1 MEVDMAA
8 EVSNRYAVQ
17 MHGITKRFGSFY
29 ALTDVE
35 LDVEQGTIHSILG
48 ENGAGKSTLMNILY
62 GLYRADEGEIFING
76 KKVNIKNPTAA
87 IQNGI
92 GMVHQHFMLVEN
104 FTVTQNIVLGSEP
117 HRGILTNM
125 KKARQDVLDI
135 VQKYGLEV
143 NPDARI
149 RDISVGMQQRVEI
162 LKALYRGAEI
172 LILDEPTAV
181 LTEQEIDE
189 LLAIMKNLIKD
200 GKTIIII
207 THKLKE
213 IQASSDVCTIIR
225 RGKYIDTVP
234 VKGITEDE
242 LATKMVGH
250 SVQLVVEKTPP
261 QPKEVVLDIQDLY
274 VKNEKGLNAVKNL
287 NLQVRAG
294 EIVGIAGIDGN
305 GQQELTDAINNIRKT
320 YRGKIILCGHEIQ
333 NRNPKY
339 GIDLGMA
346 TIPADRHKDGL
357 VLGFSV
363 YENTIIEKYRTDE
376 FSPTGRINRRK
387 MRSFAEELIKAYEV
401 RPDNCGP
408 LAAGGL
414 SGGNQQKI
422 VIGREIANDPRL
434 LIAIQ
439 PTRGLDVGAIEN
451 VHKMLIQERDKGV
464 AVLLV
469 SFELDEVMNVSD
481 RIAVIYDGHIQQIFA
496 HGTVD
501 NRTLG
506 RVMAGGKL
514 EEEELN
520 KISKEGI
527 YEEAPEEKE
536 PEPASSAFAAAPAA
550 PVAEAPAAPAAAVP
564 AAAPAAPIAE
574 AVAAV
579 PAAAAATA
587 AAAPAAPIAAAA
599 AVPAAAAATV
609 AAAEAIP
616 ATATAAAADEPSEP
630 APVPVPAAAE
640 PSAPA
645 ASIPPSWAGPAYAEP
660 VAAAAT
666 AVEEPVA
673 AAEAA
678 EPAVETPADAAVEA
692 LAAATAAAEVLPSAF
707 EETEPETEA
716 PAVTQAV
723 PEVRAFVPESSETP
737 VASAETVADAG
748 ESAAAQAPEAE
759 ESAAAAA
766 PAEAIAEPAAAPAA
780 APAEAITGP
789 AAEAAAEPAEASAA
803 PAEAIVE
810 PAAEAA
816 AEPVAVQAAEP
827 AAAPAS
833 VAAAA
838 AAEPSEPA
846 AAPAESA
853 EPAAVPAA
861 ESSAAGQDITDMK
874 KSLADMQRNL
884 AEMQKML
891 EEMQNRLAGM

>member
-1 MEVDMAA
+1 MAA
-8 EVSNRYAVQ
+8 EVSNKYAVQ

-29 ALTDVE
+29 ALTDVQ
-35 LDVEQGTIHSILG
+35 LDVERGTIHSILG

-87 IQNGI
+87 IQAGI

-117 HRGILTNM
+117 HTGILTNM
-125 KKARQDVLDI
+125 RKARQDVLDI
-135 VQKYGLEV
+135 VKKYGLEV

-189 LLAIMKNLIKD
+189 LLGIMKNLIKD

-261 QPKEVVLDIQDLY
+261 EPGEIVLDIQDLY
-274 VKNEKGLNAVKNL
+274 VKNEKGLDAVRNL

-305 GQQELTDAINNIRKT
+305 GQQELTDAINNIRKS

-376 FSPTGRINRRK
+376 FSPRGRINRKK
-387 MRSFAEELIKAYEV
+387 MKSFAEELIKAYDV

-451 VHKMLIQERDKGV
+451 VHKMLIRERDKGV

-481 RIAVIYDGHIQQIFA
+481 RIAVIYDGHIQQIFK

-506 RVMAGGKL
+506 RVMAGGKI
-514 EEEELN
+514 EEEELRE
-520 KISKEGI
+520 I
-527 YEEAPEEKE
+527 EAAVAAEAAAESAPLAAAPVAAAPAPAAAAPVPAAPAAAAPVPAAPAEAV
-536 PEPASSAFAAAPAA
+536 PAAEPAPAAAAATAPAAAAFAAAPAA
-550 PVAEAPAAPAAAVP
+550 AAVP
-564 AAAPAAPIAE
+564 AA
-574 AVAAV
+574 
-579 PAAAAATA
+579 
-587 AAAPAAPIAAAA
+587 
-599 AVPAAAAATV
+599 
-609 AAAEAIP
+609 
-616 ATATAAAADEPSEP
+616 
-630 APVPVPAAAE
+630 
-640 PSAPA
+640 
-645 ASIPPSWAGPAYAEP
+645 
-660 VAAAAT
+660 
-666 AVEEPVA
+666 
-673 AAEAA
+673 
-678 EPAVETPADAAVEA
+678 
-692 LAAATAAAEVLPSAF
+692 F
-707 EETEPETEA
+707 
-716 PAVTQAV
+716 
-723 PEVRAFVPESSETP
+723 
-737 VASAETVADAG
+737 
-748 ESAAAQAPEAE
+748 
-759 ESAAAAA
+759 AAAA
-766 PAEAIAEPAAAPAA
+766 PAEEQAPARF
-780 APAEAITGP
+780 
-789 AAEAAAEPAEASAA
+789 AAEPAQT
-803 PAEAIVE
+803 PAEAVPE
-810 PAAEAA
+810 SSPVSPAAGSEDI
-816 AEPVAVQAAEP
+816 AEMRR
-827 AAAPAS
+827 S
-833 VAAAA
+833 
-838 AAEPSEPA
+838 
-846 AAPAESA
+846 
-853 EPAAVPAA
+853 
-861 ESSAAGQDITDMK
+861 
-874 KSLADMQRNL
+874 L
-884 AEMQKML
+884 AEMQRNMETMQKML
-891 EEMQNRLAGM
+891 ADMQNRLAGM

>member
-376 FSPTGRINRRK
+376 FSPRGRINRRK
-387 MRSFAEELIKAYEV
+387 MRSFAEELIKAYDV

-536 PEPASSAFAAAPAA
+536 PQPASSAFAAAPTA
-550 PVAEAPAAPAAAVP
+550 PVAEAPAAPAAAVTAP
-564 AAAPAAPIAE
+564 APAASIAAAAT
-574 AVAAV
+574 AVTA
-579 PAAAAATA
+579 PAAAAAA
-587 AAAPAAPIAAAA
+587 AAAP
-599 AVPAAAAATV
+599 

-616 ATATAAAADEPSEP
+616 ATATAAAAAEPSEP

-640 PSAPA
+640 PSAPS
-645 ASIPPSWAGPAYAEP
+645 ASIPASWAGPAYAEP

-666 AVEEPVA
+666 AAEEPVVA

-766 PAEAIAEPAAAPAA
+766 PAEAIAEPAAEPAA
-780 APAEAITGP
+780 APAEAIAEPAEEPAAAP
-789 AAEAAAEPAEASAA
+789 AAEAAAEPAAVAAAEAVPATA
-803 PAEAIVE
+803 PAAAEHSE
-810 PAAEAA
+810 PAAAPE
-816 AEPVAVQAAEP
+816 ESAEP
-827 AAAPAS
+827 AAAPA
-833 VAAAA
+833 A
-838 AAEPSEPA
+838 EPA
-846 AAPAESA
+846 AAS
-853 EPAAVPAA
+853 
-861 ESSAAGQDITDMK
+861 QDITDMK

>member
-1 MEVDMAA
+1 MAA
-8 EVSNRYAVQ
+8 EVSNKYAVQ

-29 ALTDVE
+29 ALTDVQ
-35 LDVEQGTIHSILG
+35 LDVERGTIHSILG

-87 IQNGI
+87 IQAGI

-117 HRGILTNM
+117 HTGIMTNM
-125 KKARQDVLDI
+125 RKARQDVLDI
-135 VQKYGLEV
+135 VKKYGLEV

-189 LLAIMKNLIKD
+189 LLGIMKNLIKD

-261 QPKEVVLDIQDLY
+261 EPGEVVLDIQDLY
-274 VKNEKGLNAVKNL
+274 VKNEKGLDAVRNL

-305 GQQELTDAINNIRKT
+305 GQQELTDAINNIRKS

-376 FSPTGRINRRK
+376 FSPRGRINRKK
-387 MRSFAEELIKAYEV
+387 MKSFAEELIKAYDV

-408 LAAGGL
+408 LVAGGL

-451 VHKMLIQERDKGV
+451 VHKMLIRERDKGV

-481 RIAVIYDGHIQQIFA
+481 RIAVIYDGHIQQIFK

-506 RVMAGGKL
+506 RVMAGGKI
-514 EEEELN
+514 EEEELRE
-520 KISKEGI
+520 I
-527 YEEAPEEKE
+527 EAAVAAEAAAESAPVAAA
-536 PEPASSAFAAAPAA
+536 PAPATPAPATAVTPAPAAFAAAPAPAAPAPATAVTPAPAAAAFAAAPAA
-550 PVAEAPAAPAAAVP
+550 AVAPAPAAAVP
-564 AAAPAAPIAE
+564 AAEPAPAT
-574 AVAAV
+574 AV
-579 PAAAAATA
+579 PTA
-587 AAAPAAPIAAAA
+587 AAIPAA
-599 AVPAAAAATV
+599 
-609 AAAEAIP
+609 
-616 ATATAAAADEPSEP
+616 
-630 APVPVPAAAE
+630 
-640 PSAPA
+640 
-645 ASIPPSWAGPAYAEP
+645 
-660 VAAAAT
+660 
-666 AVEEPVA
+666 
-673 AAEAA
+673 
-678 EPAVETPADAAVEA
+678 
-692 LAAATAAAEVLPSAF
+692 F
-707 EETEPETEA
+707 
-716 PAVTQAV
+716 
-723 PEVRAFVPESSETP
+723 
-737 VASAETVADAG
+737 
-748 ESAAAQAPEAE
+748 
-759 ESAAAAA
+759 
-766 PAEAIAEPAAAPAA
+766 
-780 APAEAITGP
+780 
-789 AAEAAAEPAEASAA
+789 AAAEPAPAEEQAPARFAA
-803 PAEAIVE
+803 EPGQTPAEAVPE
-810 PAAEAA
+810 SSPASPAAGSEDI
-816 AEPVAVQAAEP
+816 AEMRR
-827 AAAPAS
+827 S
-833 VAAAA
+833 
-838 AAEPSEPA
+838 
-846 AAPAESA
+846 
-853 EPAAVPAA
+853 
-861 ESSAAGQDITDMK
+861 
-874 KSLADMQRNL
+874 L
-884 AEMQKML
+884 AEMQRNMETMQKML
-891 EEMQNRLAGM
+891 ADMQNRLAGM

>member
-1 MEVDMAA
+1 MAA
-8 EVSNRYAVQ
+8 EVSNKYAVQ

-29 ALTDVE
+29 ALTDVQ
-35 LDVEQGTIHSILG
+35 LDVERGTIHSILG

-87 IQNGI
+87 IQAGI

-117 HRGILTNM
+117 HTGILTNM
-125 KKARQDVLDI
+125 RKARQDVLDI
-135 VQKYGLEV
+135 VKKYGLEV

-189 LLAIMKNLIKD
+189 LLGIMKNLIKD

-261 QPKEVVLDIQDLY
+261 EPGEIVLDIQDLY
-274 VKNEKGLNAVKNL
+274 VKNEKGLDAVRNL

-305 GQQELTDAINNIRKT
+305 GQQELTDAINNIRKS

-376 FSPTGRINRRK
+376 FSPRGRINRKK
-387 MRSFAEELIKAYEV
+387 MKSFAEELIKAYDV

-451 VHKMLIQERDKGV
+451 VHKMLIRERDKGV

-481 RIAVIYDGHIQQIFA
+481 RIAVIYDGHIQQIFK

-506 RVMAGGKL
+506 RVMAGGKI
-514 EEEELN
+514 EEEELRE
-520 KISKEGI
+520 I
-527 YEEAPEEKE
+527 EAAVAAEAAAESAPLAAAPVAAAPAPAAAAPVPTAPAAAAPAPAAPAEAV
-536 PEPASSAFAAAPAA
+536 PAAEPAPAAAAATAPAAAAFAAAPAA
-550 PVAEAPAAPAAAVP
+550 AAVP
-564 AAAPAAPIAE
+564 AA
-574 AVAAV
+574 
-579 PAAAAATA
+579 
-587 AAAPAAPIAAAA
+587 
-599 AVPAAAAATV
+599 
-609 AAAEAIP
+609 
-616 ATATAAAADEPSEP
+616 
-630 APVPVPAAAE
+630 
-640 PSAPA
+640 
-645 ASIPPSWAGPAYAEP
+645 
-660 VAAAAT
+660 
-666 AVEEPVA
+666 
-673 AAEAA
+673 
-678 EPAVETPADAAVEA
+678 
-692 LAAATAAAEVLPSAF
+692 F
-707 EETEPETEA
+707 
-716 PAVTQAV
+716 
-723 PEVRAFVPESSETP
+723 
-737 VASAETVADAG
+737 
-748 ESAAAQAPEAE
+748 
-759 ESAAAAA
+759 AAAA
-766 PAEAIAEPAAAPAA
+766 PAEEQAPARF
-780 APAEAITGP
+780 
-789 AAEAAAEPAEASAA
+789 AAEPAQT
-803 PAEAIVE
+803 PAEAVPE
-810 PAAEAA
+810 SSPVSPAAGSEDI
-816 AEPVAVQAAEP
+816 AE
-827 AAAPAS
+827 
-833 VAAAA
+833 
-838 AAEPSEPA
+838 
-846 AAPAESA
+846 
-853 EPAAVPAA
+853 
-861 ESSAAGQDITDMK
+861 MRR
-874 KSLADMQRNL
+874 SLEEMQRNM
-884 AEMQKML
+884 EMMQKML
-891 EEMQNRLAGM
+891 ADMQNRLAGM

>member
-376 FSPTGRINRRK
+376 FSPGGRINRRK
-387 MRSFAEELIKAYEV
+387 MRSFAEELIKAYDV

-550 PVAEAPAAPAAAVP
+550 PVAEAPAAPAAVT
-564 AAAPAAPIAE
+564 AAAPAASIAAAAT
-574 AVAAV
+574 AVTA
-579 PAAAAATA
+579 PAAAAAA
-587 AAAPAAPIAAAA
+587 AAAP
-599 AVPAAAAATV
+599 

-616 ATATAAAADEPSEP
+616 ATATAAAAAEPSEP

-640 PSAPA
+640 PSAPS
-645 ASIPPSWAGPAYAEP
+645 ASIPASWAGPAYAEP

-666 AVEEPVA
+666 AAEEPVVA
-673 AAEAA
+673 SAEAA

-748 ESAAAQAPEAE
+748 ESAAAQAPAAEA
-759 ESAAAAA
+759 AAEPAAFAAA
-766 PAEAIAEPAAAPAA
+766 PAEAIAEPAEEPAA
-780 APAEAITGP
+780 APAEAI
-789 AAEAAAEPAEASAA
+789 AEPAEEPAAA
-803 PAEAIVE
+803 PAEAIAE
-810 PAAEAA
+810 PAEEPTAA
-816 AEPVAVQAAEP
+816 PAAEP
-827 AAAPAS
+827 AAAPAA
-833 VAAAA
+833 VAAVEA
-838 AAEPSEPA
+838 AAEHSEPA
-846 AAPAESA
+846 AAPEESA
-853 EPAAVPAA
+853 EPAAAPAA
-861 ESSAAGQDITDMK
+861 EPSAAGQDITDMK

>member
-1 MEVDMAA
+1 MAA
-8 EVSNRYAVQ
+8 EVSNKYAVQ

-29 ALTDVE
+29 ALTDVQ
-35 LDVEQGTIHSILG
+35 LDVERGTIHSILG

-87 IQNGI
+87 IQAGI

-117 HRGILTNM
+117 HTGILTNM
-125 KKARQDVLDI
+125 RKARQDVLDI
-135 VQKYGLEV
+135 VKKYGLEV

-189 LLAIMKNLIKD
+189 LLGIMKNLIKD

-261 QPKEVVLDIQDLY
+261 EPGEIVLDIQDLY
-274 VKNEKGLNAVKNL
+274 VKNEKGLDAVRNL

-305 GQQELTDAINNIRKT
+305 GQQELTDAINNIRKS

-376 FSPTGRINRRK
+376 FSPRGRINRKK
-387 MRSFAEELIKAYEV
+387 MKSFAEELIKAYDV

-451 VHKMLIQERDKGV
+451 VHKMLIRERDKGV

-481 RIAVIYDGHIQQIFA
+481 RIAVIYDGHIQQIFK

-506 RVMAGGKL
+506 RVMAGGKI
-514 EEEELN
+514 EEEELRE
-520 KISKEGI
+520 I
-527 YEEAPEEKE
+527 EAAVAAEAAAESAPLAAAPVAAAPAPAAAAPVPAAPVAAALAPAAAAPAPAAPAEAV
-536 PEPASSAFAAAPAA
+536 PAAEPAPAAAAATVPAAAAFAAAPAA
-550 PVAEAPAAPAAAVP
+550 AAVP
-564 AAAPAAPIAE
+564 AA
-574 AVAAV
+574 
-579 PAAAAATA
+579 
-587 AAAPAAPIAAAA
+587 
-599 AVPAAAAATV
+599 
-609 AAAEAIP
+609 
-616 ATATAAAADEPSEP
+616 
-630 APVPVPAAAE
+630 
-640 PSAPA
+640 
-645 ASIPPSWAGPAYAEP
+645 
-660 VAAAAT
+660 
-666 AVEEPVA
+666 
-673 AAEAA
+673 
-678 EPAVETPADAAVEA
+678 
-692 LAAATAAAEVLPSAF
+692 F
-707 EETEPETEA
+707 
-716 PAVTQAV
+716 
-723 PEVRAFVPESSETP
+723 
-737 VASAETVADAG
+737 
-748 ESAAAQAPEAE
+748 
-759 ESAAAAA
+759 AAAA
-766 PAEAIAEPAAAPAA
+766 PAEEQAPARF
-780 APAEAITGP
+780 
-789 AAEAAAEPAEASAA
+789 AAEPAQT
-803 PAEAIVE
+803 PAEAVPE
-810 PAAEAA
+810 SSPVSPAAGSEDI
-816 AEPVAVQAAEP
+816 AEMRR
-827 AAAPAS
+827 S
-833 VAAAA
+833 
-838 AAEPSEPA
+838 
-846 AAPAESA
+846 
-853 EPAAVPAA
+853 
-861 ESSAAGQDITDMK
+861 
-874 KSLADMQRNL
+874 L
-884 AEMQKML
+884 AEMQRNMEMMQKML
-891 EEMQNRLAGM
+891 ADMQNRLAGM

>member
-1 MEVDMAA
+1 MAA
-8 EVSNRYAVQ
+8 EVSNKYAVQ

-29 ALTDVE
+29 ALTDVQ
-35 LDVEQGTIHSILG
+35 LDVERGTIHSILG

-87 IQNGI
+87 IQAGI

-117 HRGILTNM
+117 HTGILTNM
-125 KKARQDVLDI
+125 RKARQDVLDI
-135 VQKYGLEV
+135 VKKYGLEV

-189 LLAIMKNLIKD
+189 LLGIMKNLIKD

-261 QPKEVVLDIQDLY
+261 EPGEIVLDIQDLY
-274 VKNEKGLNAVKNL
+274 VKNEKGLDAVRNL

-305 GQQELTDAINNIRKT
+305 GQQELTDAINNIRKS

-376 FSPTGRINRRK
+376 FSPRGRINRKK
-387 MRSFAEELIKAYEV
+387 MKSFAEELIKAYDV

-451 VHKMLIQERDKGV
+451 VHKMLIRERDKGV

-481 RIAVIYDGHIQQIFA
+481 RIAVIYDGHIQQIFK

-506 RVMAGGKL
+506 RVMAGGKI
-514 EEEELN
+514 EEEELRE
-520 KISKEGI
+520 I
-527 YEEAPEEKE
+527 EAAVAAETAAESAPLAAAPVPAAPAAAAPAPAATAPVPAAPAAAAPAPAAPAEAV
-536 PEPASSAFAAAPAA
+536 PAAEPAPAAAAATAPAAAAFAAAPAA
-550 PVAEAPAAPAAAVP
+550 AAVP
-564 AAAPAAPIAE
+564 AA
-574 AVAAV
+574 
-579 PAAAAATA
+579 
-587 AAAPAAPIAAAA
+587 
-599 AVPAAAAATV
+599 
-609 AAAEAIP
+609 
-616 ATATAAAADEPSEP
+616 
-630 APVPVPAAAE
+630 
-640 PSAPA
+640 
-645 ASIPPSWAGPAYAEP
+645 
-660 VAAAAT
+660 
-666 AVEEPVA
+666 
-673 AAEAA
+673 
-678 EPAVETPADAAVEA
+678 
-692 LAAATAAAEVLPSAF
+692 F
-707 EETEPETEA
+707 
-716 PAVTQAV
+716 
-723 PEVRAFVPESSETP
+723 
-737 VASAETVADAG
+737 
-748 ESAAAQAPEAE
+748 
-759 ESAAAAA
+759 AAAA
-766 PAEAIAEPAAAPAA
+766 PAEEQAPARF
-780 APAEAITGP
+780 
-789 AAEAAAEPAEASAA
+789 AAEPAQT
-803 PAEAIVE
+803 PAEAVPE
-810 PAAEAA
+810 SSPVSPAAGSEDI
-816 AEPVAVQAAEP
+816 AEMRR
-827 AAAPAS
+827 S
-833 VAAAA
+833 
-838 AAEPSEPA
+838 
-846 AAPAESA
+846 
-853 EPAAVPAA
+853 
-861 ESSAAGQDITDMK
+861 
-874 KSLADMQRNL
+874 L
-884 AEMQKML
+884 AEMQRNMEMMQKML
-891 EEMQNRLAGM
+891 ADMQNRLAGM

>member
-376 FSPTGRINRRK
+376 FSPRGRINRRK
-387 MRSFAEELIKAYEV
+387 MRSFAEELIKAYDV

-550 PVAEAPAAPAAAVP
+550 PVAEAPAAPAAVT
-564 AAAPAAPIAE
+564 AAAPAASI
-574 AVAAV
+574 
-579 PAAAAATA
+579 AAAATA
-587 AAAPAAPIAAAA
+587 VPAAVAAAA
-599 AVPAAAAATV
+599 AAAPV
-609 AAAEAIP
+609 VAAEAIS
-616 ATATAAAADEPSEP
+616 ATATAAAAAEPSEP

-640 PSAPA
+640 PSAPS
-645 ASIPPSWAGPAYAEP
+645 ASIPASWAGPAYAEP

-666 AVEEPVA
+666 AAEEPVVA

-748 ESAAAQAPEAE
+748 ESAAAQAPAAEA
-759 ESAAAAA
+759 AAEPAAFAAA
-766 PAEAIAEPAAAPAA
+766 PAEAIAEPAEEPAA
-780 APAEAITGP
+780 APAEAIAEPAEEPAAAP
-789 AAEAAAEPAEASAA
+789 AAEAAAEPAAVA
-803 PAEAIVE
+803 
-810 PAAEAA
+810 AAEA
-816 AEPVAVQAAEP
+816 VP
-827 AAAPAS
+827 ATAP
-833 VAAAA
+833 A

-846 AAPAESA
+846 AAPEESA
-853 EPAAVPAA
+853 EPAAAPAA
-861 ESSAAGQDITDMK
+861 EPSAAGQDITDMK

>member
-1 MEVDMAA
+1 MAA

-76 KKVNIKNPTAA
+76 KKVNIKNPTTA

-376 FSPTGRINRRK
+376 FSPRGRINRRK
-387 MRSFAEELIKAYEV
+387 MRSFAEELIKAYDV

-422 VIGREIANDPRL
+422 VIGREISNDPRL

-451 VHKMLIQERDKGV
+451 VHKMLIRERDKGV

-564 AAAPAAPIAE
+564 AAAPAAPAAAPE
-574 AVAAV
+574 AA
-579 PAAAAATA
+579 PAAPIAATAAAAAAIPAVTAATA
-587 AAAPAAPIAAAA
+587 AAAPAAPVAE
-599 AVPAAAAATV
+599 
-609 AAAEAIP
+609 AAAE
-616 ATATAAAADEPSEP
+616 
-630 APVPVPAAAE
+630 V
-640 PSAPA
+640 
-645 ASIPPSWAGPAYAEP
+645 
-660 VAAAAT
+660 
-666 AVEEPVA
+666 

-678 EPAVETPADAAVEA
+678 EPAVETPADAAVDA
-692 LAAATAAAEVLPSAF
+692 VAAAAAGAEVLPSALT
-707 EETEPETEA
+707 ETEPETEA
-716 PAVTQAV
+716 PALTQEEPV
-723 PEVRAFVPESSETP
+723 VRTFVPESGETP
-737 VASAETVADAG
+737 AAPDEALADVGETAAQAEEGTASAEDTAV
-748 ESAAAQAPEAE
+748 PEAAVTA
-759 ESAAAAA
+759 AAAAA
-766 PAEAIAEPAAAPAA
+766 PAAEPTAAAEPA
-780 APAEAITGP
+780 EVP
-789 AAEAAAEPAEASAA
+789 AAEAAAASAA
-803 PAEAIVE
+803 EA
-810 PAAEAA
+810 
-816 AEPVAVQAAEP
+816 
-827 AAAPAS
+827 
-833 VAAAA
+833 
-838 AAEPSEPA
+838 
-846 AAPAESA
+846 
-853 EPAAVPAA
+853 
-861 ESSAAGQDITDMK
+861 AAGQDITDMK

>member
-1 MEVDMAA
+1 MAA
-8 EVSNRYAVQ
+8 EVSNKYAVQ

-29 ALTDVE
+29 ALTDVQ
-35 LDVEQGTIHSILG
+35 LDVERGTIHSILG

-87 IQNGI
+87 IQAGI

-117 HRGILTNM
+117 HTGILTNM
-125 KKARQDVLDI
+125 RKARQDVLDI
-135 VQKYGLEV
+135 VKKYGLEV

-189 LLAIMKNLIKD
+189 LLGIMKNLIKD

-261 QPKEVVLDIQDLY
+261 EPGEIVLDIQDLY
-274 VKNEKGLNAVKNL
+274 VKNEKGLDAVRNL

-305 GQQELTDAINNIRKT
+305 GQQELTDAINNIRKS

-376 FSPTGRINRRK
+376 FSPRGRINRKK
-387 MRSFAEELIKAYEV
+387 MKSFAEELIKAYDV

-451 VHKMLIQERDKGV
+451 VHKMLIRERDKGV

-481 RIAVIYDGHIQQIFA
+481 RIAVIYDGHIQQIFK

-506 RVMAGGKL
+506 RVMAGGKI
-514 EEEELN
+514 EEEELRE
-520 KISKEGI
+520 I
-527 YEEAPEEKE
+527 EAAVAAEAAAESAPLAAAPVAAAPAPAAAAPVPAAPAAAAPAPAAPAEAV
-536 PEPASSAFAAAPAA
+536 PAAEPAPAAAAATAPAAAAFAAAPAA
-550 PVAEAPAAPAAAVP
+550 AAVP
-564 AAAPAAPIAE
+564 AA
-574 AVAAV
+574 
-579 PAAAAATA
+579 
-587 AAAPAAPIAAAA
+587 
-599 AVPAAAAATV
+599 
-609 AAAEAIP
+609 
-616 ATATAAAADEPSEP
+616 
-630 APVPVPAAAE
+630 
-640 PSAPA
+640 
-645 ASIPPSWAGPAYAEP
+645 
-660 VAAAAT
+660 
-666 AVEEPVA
+666 
-673 AAEAA
+673 
-678 EPAVETPADAAVEA
+678 
-692 LAAATAAAEVLPSAF
+692 F
-707 EETEPETEA
+707 
-716 PAVTQAV
+716 
-723 PEVRAFVPESSETP
+723 
-737 VASAETVADAG
+737 
-748 ESAAAQAPEAE
+748 
-759 ESAAAAA
+759 AAAA
-766 PAEAIAEPAAAPAA
+766 PAEEQAPARF
-780 APAEAITGP
+780 
-789 AAEAAAEPAEASAA
+789 AAEPAQT
-803 PAEAIVE
+803 PAEAVPE
-810 PAAEAA
+810 SSPASPAAGSEDI
-816 AEPVAVQAAEP
+816 AEMRR
-827 AAAPAS
+827 S
-833 VAAAA
+833 
-838 AAEPSEPA
+838 
-846 AAPAESA
+846 
-853 EPAAVPAA
+853 
-861 ESSAAGQDITDMK
+861 
-874 KSLADMQRNL
+874 L
-884 AEMQKML
+884 AEMQRNMEMMQKML
-891 EEMQNRLAGM
+891 ADMQNRLAGM

>member
-1 MEVDMAA
+1 MAA
-8 EVSNRYAVQ
+8 EVSNKYAVQ

-29 ALTDVE
+29 ALTDVQ
-35 LDVEQGTIHSILG
+35 LDVERGTIHSILG

-62 GLYRADEGEIFING
+62 GLYRADEGDIFING

-87 IQNGI
+87 IQAGI

-117 HRGILTNM
+117 HTGILTNM
-125 KKARQDVLDI
+125 RKARQDVLDI
-135 VQKYGLEV
+135 VKKYGLEV

-189 LLAIMKNLIKD
+189 LLGIMKNLIKD

-250 SVQLVVEKTPP
+250 SVQLVVEKTPSEP
-261 QPKEVVLDIQDLY
+261 GEVVLDIQDLY
-274 VKNEKGLNAVKNL
+274 VKNEKGLDAVRNL

-305 GQQELTDAINNIRKT
+305 GQQELTDAINNIRKS

-376 FSPTGRINRRK
+376 FSPKGRINRKK
-387 MRSFAEELIKAYEV
+387 MKSFAEELIKAYDV

-451 VHKMLIQERDKGV
+451 VHKMLIRERDKGV

-481 RIAVIYDGHIQQIFA
+481 RIAVIYDGHIQQIFN

-506 RVMAGGKL
+506 RVMAGGKI
-514 EEEELN
+514 EEEELRE
-520 KISKEGI
+520 I
-527 YEEAPEEKE
+527 EAAVAAEAAAESASVAAA
-536 PEPASSAFAAAPAA
+536 PAPAAPVPAAFTAAPAAAPAPAAFAAAPAA
-550 PVAEAPAAPAAAVP
+550 AAPAPTAFAAAPAAAVTPMP
-564 AAAPAAPIAE
+564 AAEPAPAT
-574 AVAAV
+574 AV
-579 PAAAAATA
+579 P
-587 AAAPAAPIAAAA
+587 AAA
-599 AVPAAAAATV
+599 AVPAAF
-609 AAAEAIP
+609 
-616 ATATAAAADEPSEP
+616 AAAAP
-630 APVPVPAAAE
+630 ASAAPAEAV
-640 PSAPA
+640 SAPA
-645 ASIPPSWAGPAYAEP
+645 AP
-660 VAAAAT
+660 VD
-666 AVEEPVA
+666 V
-673 AAEAA
+673 
-678 EPAVETPADAAVEA
+678 
-692 LAAATAAAEVLPSAF
+692 
-707 EETEPETEA
+707 
-716 PAVTQAV
+716 V
-723 PEVRAFVPESSETP
+723 P
-737 VASAETVADAG
+737 
-748 ESAAAQAPEAE
+748 
-759 ESAAAAA
+759 AAAA
-766 PAEAIAEPAAAPAA
+766 PAEAPAMEEAPVR
-780 APAEAITGP
+780 
-789 AAEAAAEPAEASAA
+789 S
-803 PAEAIVE
+803 
-810 PAAEAA
+810 
-816 AEPVAVQAAEP
+816 AAEP
-827 AAAPAS
+827 AAETPAS
-833 VAAAA
+833 
-838 AAEPSEPA
+838 PA
-846 AAPAESA
+846 AGSEDIAEMRRS
-853 EPAAVPAA
+853 
-861 ESSAAGQDITDMK
+861 
-874 KSLADMQRNL
+874 L
-884 AEMQKML
+884 AEMQRNMEMMQKML
-891 EEMQNRLAGM
+891 ADMQNRLAGM